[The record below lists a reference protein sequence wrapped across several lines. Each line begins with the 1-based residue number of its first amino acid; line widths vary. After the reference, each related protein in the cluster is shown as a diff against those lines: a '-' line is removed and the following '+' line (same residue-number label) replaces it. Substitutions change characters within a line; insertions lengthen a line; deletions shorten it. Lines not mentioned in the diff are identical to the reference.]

1 MNVGTFALG
10 LQLLGL
16 ILLIYGWLA
25 LHPAGFVGVVLIL
38 LGAVLRWTRRT
49 GDDGK

>member
-16 ILLIYGWLA
+16 ILLVYGWFTLN
-25 LHPAGFVGVVLIL
+25 PAGFVGVVLII

-49 GDDGK
+49 GDNGK